1 MVIRM
6 GGRLLDC
13 FFGGRLISRLLLA
26 CLFLCL
32 SPLASAEV
40 YPTQGE
46 AYQACVNDSALVD
59 AFAASQGNGNWY
71 ARPFTCKPETIN
83 GEPYRY
89 VCKGPGGASCGTV
102 SGYTGHLFSEYSWSS
117 KCSILPW
124 VTLQGSFDA
133 LNLPDTFCYKGC
145 EYSSDT
151 GSGSWITGPP
161 TGNVCETD
169 TPLGGDGSGGGDDN
183 GGGNGDIENPG
194 DGDGDDGG
202 STGGGPGT
210 GGGDT
215 GGGGDSG
222 GGSAEVPG
230 DSGGSGSGNGSGN
243 NGGNGNGDGGGDG
256 AGDGSGHD
264 YSGVLDAILNK
275 LTEIGDWLS
284 GTDTGEADTEDD
296 GIGPSSFWKNS
307 ESDDFILDTSGFGYS
322 RSCPKNPTFSFRGK
336 TYTFDVMPICSI
348 FIACGYVVVI
358 LASLWAVRVM
368 VRD

>member
-1 MVIRM
+1 MRYLIFF
-6 GGRLLDC
+6 LLSLFS
-13 FFGGRLISRLLLA
+13 FFVVSFDA
-26 CLFLCL
+26 V
-32 SPLASAEV
+32 SA
-40 YPTQGE
+40 PTNFQTKGQ
-46 AYQACVNDSALVD
+46 AYQACMVELHRREAENPYHD
-59 AFAASQGNGNWY
+59 AIKCTDAGGYYRCYAAAGLCYNSEDNIYFYNQSCHAQPATTITGSFSFPG
-71 ARPFTCKPETIN
+71 PETFCYM
-83 GEPYRY
+83 GCEYY
-89 VCKGPGGASCGTV
+89 VTLGTV
-102 SGYTGHLFSEYSWSS
+102 SYLAGN
-117 KCSILPW
+117 
-124 VTLQGSFDA
+124 V
-133 LNLPDTFCYKGC
+133 
-145 EYSSDT
+145 
-151 GSGSWITGPP
+151 SGE
-161 TGNVCETD
+161 VCETD
-169 TPLGGDGSGGGDDN
+169 TPLGGDGGGGDDGD
-183 GGGNGDIENPG
+183 GGGQGEIDNPG
-194 DGDGDDGG
+194 DGGGGDDGG
-202 STGGGPGT
+202 STGGGSGT

-230 DSGGSGSGNGSGN
+230 DSGGSGSGDGSGN

-307 ESDDFILDTSGFGYS
+307 ESDDFKLDTSGFGYS
-322 RSCPKNPTFSFRGK
+322 RSCPKNPSFSFRGK
-336 TYTFDVMPICSI
+336 TYTFDVSPICSL